1 MQVTEGKM
9 TLAAARVN
17 AGYTKKEAARILGV
31 TPNAIYQWER
41 NMTTPR
47 IDTAK
52 RMADLYGI
60 TLNDIFFAKR
70 LKIKS

>member
-1 MQVTEGKM
+1 MQEARL

-60 TLNDIFFAKR
+60 TLNDIFLQSDLR
-70 LKIKS
+70 LNHS

>member
-1 MQVTEGKM
+1 MTEGKM

>member
-1 MQVTEGKM
+1 MQEARL

>member
-1 MQVTEGKM
+1 VQEARL